1 MKLLAHYI
9 SAIAKT
15 HPEIING
22 RENYLNDS
30 LFYSCRATLYDRSTY
45 PSSLHYHDYYE
56 LVILEEGDI
65 HYICE
70 GKTFKPKMGDLIL
83 IPPRHL
89 HMSCIDTDETLYKRH
104 VFYLYPDALSAL
116 GGDALMD
123 FLTDSESP
131 RCLRSLPASDK
142 AVLLSLLSRL
152 DHALRPDAGK
162 KDRALSLGLVI
173 EIFYY
178 LSHAQAD
185 AEPTSTHLPEN
196 ILLIQRYIDEHYTE
210 ISSVSEI
217 AAQFY
222 YSREYVSRLF
232 KHHFNTTVADY
243 ITKRRIAASQTLI
256 AQGKP
261 LSDVCY
267 QVGFGSMTAFI
278 RAFRSIT
285 NMTPS
290 QYRMMNRERL
300 T

>member
-15 HPEIING
+15 HPEIINW

-30 LFYSCRATLYDRSTY
+30 LFYSCRATHYDRSTY

-70 GKTFKPKMGDLIL
+70 GDTFKPQKGDLIV
-83 IPPRHL
+83 IPPRRL
-89 HMSCIDTDETLYKRH
+89 HMSVIDADETLYKRH
-104 VFYLYPDALSAL
+104 VFYLYPDALSAI
-116 GGDALMD
+116 GCDALMD
-123 FLTDSESP
+123 FLANGNATH
-131 RCLRSLPASDK
+131 CLLSLPSSEK
-142 AVLLSLLSRL
+142 AMLLSLLSRL
-152 DHALRPDAGK
+152 DCALAPAANK

-173 EIFYY
+173 EVFYL

-185 AEPTSTHLPEN
+185 VQSVSAHLPEN
-196 ILLIQRYIDEHYTE
+196 VLRIQRYIDDHYAE
-210 ISSVSEI
+210 ISSVSQI
-217 AAQFY
+217 AAHFY

-232 KHHFNTTVADY
+232 KQHFNTTVADY
-243 ITKRRIAASQTLI
+243 ITKRRIATSQTLI
-256 AQGKP
+256 AKGLP
-261 LSDVCY
+261 LSDICY

-278 RAFRSIT
+278 RSFRSVT

-290 QYRMMNRERL
+290 QYRMMIKDD
-300 T
+300 

>member
-15 HPEIING
+15 YPEIINW

-30 LFYSCRATLYDRSTY
+30 LFYSCRATHYDRNTY

-70 GKTFKPKMGDLIL
+70 GSTFKPQKGDLIV
-83 IPPRHL
+83 IPPRRL
-89 HMSCIDTDETLYKRH
+89 HMSSIAADETLYKRH

-116 GGDALMD
+116 GCDALTE
-123 FLTDSESP
+123 FLSASEDS
-131 RCLRSLPASDK
+131 RCLLSLPAAEK
-142 AVLLSLLSRL
+142 AALLSLLARL
-152 DHALRPDAGK
+152 DRALSPDADK

-173 EIFYY
+173 EIFYL

-185 AEPTSTHLPEN
+185 TESASAHLPEN
-196 ILLIQRYIDEHYTE
+196 VLRIQRYIDDHYTE
-210 ISSVSEI
+210 ISSVSQI
-217 AAQFY
+217 ATQFY

-232 KHHFNTTVADY
+232 KQHFNTTVADY
-243 ITKRRIAASQTLI
+243 ITKRRIATSQTLI
-256 AQGKP
+256 AQGEP

-278 RAFRSIT
+278 RSFRSVT

-290 QYRMMNRERL
+290 QYRTIMKEG
-300 T
+300 